1 MEYDKNIPRDSF
13 QEQEETTLTLKD
25 IWSLCL
31 GHWKWFTISLAAFM
45 LIATAYIIKTVPV
58 YTRSASVLIKED
70 RKAGSVSSDISSAFS
85 DMGLGVTQ
93 VNVNNEIVNFTSP
106 DLMLQV
112 VQNLHLDVDYK
123 VKGFR
128 YKYTLYGSSLPVQI
142 DFLSLGRN
150 ENASLSLKQKDSS
163 TVELANFVRGRENI
177 KSERITVA
185 FGDTV
190 ETPLGS
196 ILVTQSK
203 YSERQWDRPILVY
216 RSGLQGKTRECL
228 KNLNATLN
236 GKNTTVIDLSYEDVN
251 IQRAEDV
258 LHMIIN
264 VYNENW
270 IKDKNQIT
278 TSTNE
283 FIAERLRII
292 EEELG
297 NVDESITS
305 YRSTHRLPDNTSAAQ
320 MDMQLSAQAGQNIME
335 LNNQLSIARFL
346 QSDIRGA
353 VSGTLL
359 PANVGLN
366 DAATQSQIN
375 QFNTTMLQRNRL
387 VESSSE
393 ENVLVLDLDRQLASL
408 RSNILSSLD
417 NYIRSL
423 NVQIQSSQ
431 QAQRSS
437 QARVSDI
444 PLQAG
449 QLLSDERQQKVKE
462 ELYLFLLQ
470 KREEN
475 ELSQAFT
482 AYNTRV
488 VTSPSGPSSPI
499 APNKKLVYLLAIILG
514 LAIPFAWFY
523 LKEVLNTSVR
533 GRKDIEHLSAPFL
546 GELPSTYKKKNIF
559 DRIRITDNPEDRKI
573 VVKPHSRN
581 VINEAFRVVRTN
593 LEFMQGKNPGSKVLM
608 ITSFNVGAGK
618 TFVSSNMATA
628 LAIKGKKVLIIDLD
642 LRKRSLSEFAGQPK
656 KGVADYLNAQ
666 IDDWNCLVVHNVG
679 DNPLD
684 VLPVGK
690 MPPNPA
696 ELLAEPRLATLLKEV
711 RTSYDYIFLDC
722 PPIEIVTDSDIV
734 APFADMTVFVIR
746 AGVMERS
753 MLPQIER
760 YYTTKKYN
768 NIAILLNGTESA
780 GRYGYKYGYKY
791 GYAYSKYGSSY
802 GSYGSDGSEKDKA

>member
-1 MEYDKNIPRDSF
+1 MEYENNNTF
-13 QEQEETTLTLKD
+13 QNDQSLEENTLTLKD
-25 IWSLCL
+25 IWALCI
-31 GHWKWFTISLAAFM
+31 GHWKWFALSLAACL
-45 LIATAYIIKTVPV
+45 LIATFFIIKTVPV

-70 RKAGSVSSDISSAFS
+70 RKSGSVSGDISSAFS

-93 VNVNNEIVNFTSP
+93 VNVNNEIINFTSP

-112 VQNLHLDVDYK
+112 VQNLNLNVDYK
-123 VKGFR
+123 VKGLR
-128 YKYTLYGSSLPVQI
+128 YKYTIYGSSLPVQVQ
-142 DFLSLGRN
+142 FLDLGRN
-150 ENASLSLKQKDSS
+150 ENASLSLKQKDSTEVVLS
-163 TVELANFVRGRENI
+163 NFVRGKDKL
-177 KSERITVA
+177 KSEQITVA
-185 FGDTV
+185 YGDTV
-190 ETPLGS
+190 ETQLGR
-196 ILVTQSK
+196 IVVLH
-203 YSERQWDRPILVY
+203 SEYADRQWDRPILV
-216 RSGLQGKTRECL
+216 TRAGIQSTARNCRNRL
-228 KNLNATLN
+228 TAALN
-236 GKNTTVIDLSYEDVN
+236 GKNTTVIDLTYKDVN
-251 IQRAEDV
+251 TQRAEDV
-258 LHMIIN
+258 LRMIIN

-283 FIAERLRII
+283 FIADRLRII

-305 YRSTHRLPDNTSAAQ
+305 YRSTHRLPDINSAAQ
-320 MDMQLSAQAGQNIME
+320 MDMQLSAQAGQHVME
-335 LNNQLSIARFL
+335 LQNQLSIARFL

-353 VSGTLL
+353 SAGALL

-366 DAATQSQIN
+366 DSATQSQIS

-393 ENVLVLDLDRQLASL
+393 ENVLVLDLDRQLAAL

-488 VTSPSGPSSPI
+488 VTSPNGSNAPVT
-499 APNKKLVYLLAIILG
+499 PNKKIIYLIAILLG

-533 GRKDIEHLSAPFL
+533 GRKDLENLSAPFL

-593 LEFMQGKNPGSKVLM
+593 LEFMQGKNPGSKILM
-608 ITSFNVGAGK
+608 VTSFNVGAGK
-618 TFVSSNMATA
+618 TFVSANMATA
-628 LAIKGKKVLIIDLD
+628 LAIKGKKVIIFDLD
-642 LRKRSLSEFAGQPK
+642 LRKRSLSEFANQPK
-656 KGVADYLNAQ
+656 KGVSDYLNAQ
-666 IDDWNCLVVHNVG
+666 TDDWKSLVVHNVG

-696 ELLAEPRLATLLKEV
+696 ELLAEPRLASLLEEV
-711 RTSYDYIFLDC
+711 RASYDYIFLDC
-722 PPIEIVTDSDIV
+722 PPIEIVTDADLV
-734 APFADMTVFVIR
+734 APLADMTIFVVR
-746 AGVMERS
+746 AGVMERA

-768 NIAILLNGTESA
+768 NIAILLNGTEAA

-791 GYAYSKYGSSY
+791 GYAYGKYGSSY
-802 GSYGSDGSEKDKA
+802 GSYSSDKKTE

>member
-1 MEYDKNIPRDSF
+1 MEYDNNIPRDNF
-13 QEQEETTLTLKD
+13 QEQEESSLTLKD
-25 IWSLCL
+25 IWALCI
-31 GHWKWFTISLAAFM
+31 GHWKWFALSLAACL
-45 LIATAYIIKTVPV
+45 LIATFYIVKTVPV

-70 RKAGSVSSDISSAFS
+70 RKAGTVTGDISSAFT

-93 VNVNNEIVNFTSP
+93 VNVNNEIINFTSP
-106 DLMLQV
+106 DLMMQV
-112 VQNLHLDVDYK
+112 VQNLNLNVDYK

-128 YKYTLYGSSLPVQI
+128 HKYTLYGSDLPVQVE
-142 DFLSLGRN
+142 FFSLSRN
-150 ENASLSLKQKDSS
+150 DVASLFLKQIDST
-163 TVELANFVRGRENI
+163 TVELFNYKKNKEKL
-177 KSERITVA
+177 KSDRLIVA
-185 FGDTV
+185 YGDTV
-190 ETPLGS
+190 VTPLGS
-196 ILVTQSK
+196 ILVTHSK
-203 YSERQWDRPILVY
+203 YAERQWDRPILVS
-216 RSGLQGKTRECL
+216 RSGLQSSVRKSLDHLTASLDGR
-228 KNLNATLN
+228 
-236 GKNTTVIDLSYEDVN
+236 NTTVINLTYKDVN
-251 IQRAEDV
+251 TQRAEDI

-283 FIAERLRII
+283 FIAERLHII

-297 NVDESITS
+297 NVDETITS
-305 YRSTHRLPDNTSAAQ
+305 YRSTHHLPDINTAAQ
-320 MDMQLSAQAGQNIME
+320 MDMQLSAQAGQHVME
-335 LNNQLSIARFL
+335 LQNQLSIARFL

-353 VSGTLL
+353 AAGTLL

-366 DAATQSQIN
+366 DASTQSQIS

-393 ENVLVLDLDRQLASL
+393 ENLLVRDLDQQLAAL
-408 RSNILSSLD
+408 RSTILSSLD

-423 NVQIQSSQ
+423 NVQIQSTQ
-431 QAQRSS
+431 QAQRTS

-488 VTSPSGPSSPI
+488 VTSPNGSSTPI
-499 APNKKLVYLLAIILG
+499 APNKKMIYLIAILLG

-533 GRKDIEHLSAPFL
+533 GRKDLENISAPFL
-546 GELPSTYKKKNIF
+546 GELPSTYKKRNIF

-593 LEFMQGKNPGSKVLM
+593 LEFMNSKDPGSKVLM

-618 TFVSSNMATA
+618 TFSCVNLATA
-628 LAIKGKKVLIIDLD
+628 LAIKGKRVVIVDLD
-642 LRKRSLSEFAGQPK
+642 LRKRSMSEFAEQPK

-666 IDDWNCLVVHNVG
+666 TDDWKSLVVHYVG
-679 DNPLD
+679 GNLLD
-684 VLPVGK
+684 VMPVGK

-696 ELLAEPRLATLLKEV
+696 ELLAEPRLATLLNNMREE
-711 RTSYDYIFLDC
+711 YDYIFLDC
-722 PPIEIVTDSDIV
+722 PPIEIVTDADLI
-734 APFADMTVFVIR
+734 APLADMTIFIIR
-746 AGVMERS
+746 AGVMERA

-768 NIAILLNGTESA
+768 NMAILLNGTEAA

-791 GYAYSKYGSSY
+791 GYAYGKYGSSY
-802 GSYGSDGSEKDKA
+802 GSYGSEGSEKKES

>member
-1 MEYDKNIPRDSF
+1 MEYENNNAS
-13 QEQEETTLTLKD
+13 QNNQAQEENTLTLKD
-25 IWSLCL
+25 IWSLCI
-31 GHWKWFTISLAAFM
+31 GHWKWFALSLTAFM
-45 LIATAYIIKTVPV
+45 LLATFYIIKTVPV
-58 YTRSASVLIKED
+58 FTRSASVLIKED
-70 RKAGSVSSDISSAFS
+70 RKAGSAAGDISSAFT
-85 DMGLGVTQ
+85 DIGLGVTR

-112 VQNLHLDVDYK
+112 IQNLNLNVDYK
-123 VKGFR
+123 VKGLR
-128 YKYTLYGSSLPVQI
+128 YKYTIYGSSLPVQVE
-142 DFLSLGRN
+142 FLSMGRN
-150 ENASLSLKQKDSS
+150 ASASLSLKQIDSS
-163 TVELANFVRGRENI
+163 YVELSNFVRGKDKL
-177 KSERITVA
+177 KSERLTVA
-185 FGDTV
+185 YGDTV

-196 ILVTQSK
+196 IIVTQSK
-203 YSERQWDRPILVY
+203 YAEKQWDRPIFVT
-216 RSGLQGKTRECL
+216 RSGYQSTVRSCL
-228 KNLNATLN
+228 SRLTASLN
-236 GKNTTVIDLSYEDVN
+236 GKNTTVIDLSYRDVN
-251 IQRAEDV
+251 TQRAEDV
-258 LHMIIN
+258 LRMIIN

-320 MDMQLSAQAGQNIME
+320 MDMQLSAQAGQHIME

-353 VSGTLL
+353 AAGTLL

-393 ENVLVLDLDRQLASL
+393 ENVLVLDLDRQLAAL

-488 VTSPSGPSSPI
+488 VTSPNGSSLPI
-499 APNKKLVYLLAIILG
+499 APNKKIIYLIAILLG
-514 LAIPFAWFY
+514 IAIPFAWFY
-523 LKEVLNTSVR
+523 LKEVLDSSVR
-533 GRKDIEHLSAPFL
+533 GRKDLENISAPFL

-593 LEFMQGKNPGSKVLM
+593 LEFMQGKNPDSKVIM
-608 ITSFNVGAGK
+608 VTSFNVGAGK
-618 TFVSSNMATA
+618 TFVSANMATA
-628 LAIKGKKVLIIDLD
+628 LAIKGKKVIIIDLD

-656 KGVADYLNAQ
+656 KGVSDYLNGQ
-666 IDDWNCLVVHNVG
+666 TEDWQYLVIHNVG

-696 ELLAEPRLATLLKEV
+696 ELLAEPRLASLLEEV
-711 RTSYDYIFLDC
+711 RASYDYIFLDC
-722 PPIEIVTDSDIV
+722 PPIEIVTDADLV
-734 APFADMTVFVIR
+734 APLVDMTIFVVR
-746 AGVMERS
+746 AGVMERA

-760 YYTTKKYN
+760 YYITKKYN
-768 NIAILLNGTESA
+768 NIAILLNGTEAA

-791 GYAYSKYGSSY
+791 GYAYGKYGSSY
-802 GSYGSDGSEKDKA
+802 GSYGSEKEDS

>member
-1 MEYDKNIPRDSF
+1 MEYENNIPRDNF

-25 IWSLCL
+25 IWAICI
-31 GHWKWFTISLAAFM
+31 GHWKWFVLSLAAFL

-70 RKAGSVSSDISSAFS
+70 RKSGSVAGDLSSAFT

-93 VNVNNEIVNFTSP
+93 VNVNNEIINFTSP

-112 VQNLHLDVDYK
+112 VQNLNLNVDYK
-123 VKGFR
+123 VKGLR
-128 YKYTLYGSSLPVQI
+128 YKHTIYGSRLPVQVQ
-142 DFLSLGRN
+142 FLDLGRN
-150 ENASLSLKQKDSS
+150 EKASLSLKQKDTTSVILS
-163 TVELANFVRGRENI
+163 NFVRGKDKL
-177 KSERITVA
+177 KSEQITVA
-185 FGDTV
+185 YGDTV
-190 ETPLGS
+190 ETQLGRTVV
-196 ILVTQSK
+196 LH
-203 YSERQWDRPILVY
+203 SEYADKQWDRPILVT
-216 RSGLQGKTRECL
+216 RSGLQNTARNCRNRL
-228 KNLNATLN
+228 TAALS
-236 GKNTTVIDLSYEDVN
+236 GKNTTVIELTYKDVN
-251 IQRAEDV
+251 TQRGEDV
-258 LHMIIN
+258 LRMIIN

-283 FIAERLRII
+283 FIADRLRII

-305 YRSTHRLPDNTSAAQ
+305 YRSTHRLPDINSAAQ
-320 MDMQLSAQAGQNIME
+320 MDMQLSAQAGQHVME
-335 LNNQLSIARFL
+335 LQNQLSIARFL

-353 VSGTLL
+353 SQGALL

-366 DAATQSQIN
+366 DSATQSQIS
-375 QFNTTMLQRNRL
+375 QFNSTMLQRNRL

-393 ENVLVLDLDRQLASL
+393 ENVLVLDLDRQLAAL
-408 RSNILSSLD
+408 RSNILTSLD

-488 VTSPSGPSSPI
+488 VTSPNGSNEPV
-499 APNKKLVYLLAIILG
+499 APNRKMIYLIAILLG

-533 GRKDIEHLSAPFL
+533 GRKDLENLSAPFL
-546 GELPSTYKKKNIF
+546 GEIPSTYKKKSIF

-593 LEFMQGKNPGSKVLM
+593 LEFMTKKDSGNKVLM

-618 TFVSSNMATA
+618 TFTAVNLASS
-628 LAIKGKKVLIIDLD
+628 LAIKGKRILIIDLD
-642 LRKRSLSEFAGQPK
+642 LRKRSMSAFAGQPK
-656 KGVADYLNAQ
+656 KGIADYLNALT
-666 IDDWNCLVVHNVG
+666 DDWQSLIVHNVG
-679 DNPLD
+679 ENPLD
-684 VLPVGK
+684 VMPVGK

-696 ELLAEPRLATLLKEV
+696 ELLAEPRLAVLLKEL
-711 RTSYDYIFLDC
+711 RESYDYIFMDC
-722 PPIEIVTDSDIV
+722 PPIEIVTDADLV
-734 APFADMTVFVIR
+734 APLADMTIFVVR
-746 AGVMERS
+746 AGIMERS

-768 NIAILLNGTESA
+768 NIAILLNGTEAA

-791 GYAYSKYGSSY
+791 GYAYGKYGSSY
-802 GSYGSDGSEKDKA
+802 GSYGDDKKES

>member
-1 MEYDKNIPRDSF
+1 MEYDNNIPRDNF
-13 QEQEETTLTLKD
+13 PEQEESNLTLKD
-25 IWSLCL
+25 IWALCI
-31 GHWKWFTISLAAFM
+31 GHWKWFALSLAAFL

-70 RKAGSVSSDISSAFS
+70 RKSGSVAGDISSAFS
-85 DMGLGVTQ
+85 NMGLGVTQ
-93 VNVNNEIVNFTSP
+93 VNVNNEIINFTSP

-112 VQNLHLDVDYK
+112 VQNLNLNVDYK
-123 VKGFR
+123 VKGLR
-128 YKYTLYGSSLPVQI
+128 YKHTIYGSSLPVQVQ
-142 DFLSLGRN
+142 FLDLGRN
-150 ENASLSLKQKDSS
+150 ENASLSLKQKDTTEVVLS
-163 TVELANFVRGRENI
+163 NFVRGKDMLNT
-177 KSERITVA
+177 ERVTVA
-185 FGDTV
+185 YGDTV
-190 ETPLGS
+190 ETQLGR
-196 ILVTQSK
+196 IVVLH
-203 YSERQWDRPILVY
+203 SEYADRQWDRPILVS
-216 RSGLQGKTRECL
+216 RSGLQSTARNCRNRL
-228 KNLNATLN
+228 TAALN
-236 GKNTTVIDLSYEDVN
+236 GKNTTVIDLTYKDVN
-251 IQRAEDV
+251 TQRAEDV
-258 LHMIIN
+258 LRMIIN

-283 FIAERLRII
+283 FIADRLRII

-305 YRSTHRLPDNTSAAQ
+305 YRSTHRLPDINSAAQ
-320 MDMQLSAQAGQNIME
+320 MDMQLSAQAGQHVME
-335 LNNQLSIARFL
+335 LQNQLSIARFL

-353 VSGTLL
+353 SAGSLL

-366 DAATQSQIN
+366 DAATQSQIS

-393 ENVLVLDLDRQLASL
+393 ENVLVLDLDRQLAAL

-488 VTSPSGPSSPI
+488 VTSPNGSNAPI
-499 APNKKLVYLLAIILG
+499 APNKKMIYLIAILLG

-533 GRKDIEHLSAPFL
+533 GRKDLENLSAPFL
-546 GELPSTYKKKNIF
+546 GEIPSTYKKKNIF
-559 DRIRITDNPEDRKI
+559 DRIHITDNPGDRKI

-593 LEFMQGKNPGSKVLM
+593 LEFMTKKDASTKVLM

-618 TFVSSNMATA
+618 TFSAVNLATS
-628 LAIKGKKVLIIDLD
+628 LAIKDKRVLIIDLD
-642 LRKRSLSEFAGQPK
+642 LRKRSMSDFAGQPK
-656 KGVADYLNAQ
+656 KGIADYLNSLT
-666 IDDWNCLVVHNVG
+666 DDWKSLIVHNVG
-679 DNPLD
+679 ENPLD
-684 VLPVGK
+684 IMPVGK

-696 ELLAEPRLATLLKEV
+696 ELLAEPRLVSLLKEL
-711 RTSYDYIFLDC
+711 RDSYDYIFMDC
-722 PPIEIVTDSDIV
+722 PPIEIVTDADLV
-734 APFADMTVFVIR
+734 APLADMTIFVVR
-746 AGVMERS
+746 AGVMERV

-768 NIAILLNGTESA
+768 NIAILLNGTEAA

-791 GYAYSKYGSSY
+791 GYAYGKYGSSY
-802 GSYGSDGSEKDKA
+802 GSYGSEGSERIES

>member
-1 MEYDKNIPRDSF
+1 MEYENNNTF
-13 QEQEETTLTLKD
+13 QNDQSLEENTLTLKD
-25 IWSLCL
+25 IWALCI
-31 GHWKWFTISLAAFM
+31 GHWKWFALSLAACL
-45 LIATAYIIKTVPV
+45 LIATFFIIKTVPV

-70 RKAGSVSSDISSAFS
+70 RKSGSVSGDISSAFS

-93 VNVNNEIVNFTSP
+93 VNVNNEIINFTSP

-112 VQNLHLDVDYK
+112 VQNLNLNVDYK
-123 VKGFR
+123 VKGLR
-128 YKYTLYGSSLPVQI
+128 YKYTIYGSSLPVQVQ
-142 DFLSLGRN
+142 FLDLGRN
-150 ENASLSLKQKDSS
+150 ENASLSLKQKDSTEVVLS
-163 TVELANFVRGRENI
+163 NFVRGKDKL
-177 KSERITVA
+177 KSEQITVA
-185 FGDTV
+185 YGDTV
-190 ETPLGS
+190 ETQLGR
-196 ILVTQSK
+196 IVVLH
-203 YSERQWDRPILVY
+203 SEYADRQWDRPILV
-216 RSGLQGKTRECL
+216 TRAGIQSTARNCRNRL
-228 KNLNATLN
+228 TAALN
-236 GKNTTVIDLSYEDVN
+236 GKNTTVIDLTYKDVN
-251 IQRAEDV
+251 TQRAEDV
-258 LHMIIN
+258 LRMIIN

-270 IKDKNQIT
+270 IKDQNQIT

-283 FIAERLRII
+283 FIADRLRII

-305 YRSTHRLPDNTSAAQ
+305 YRSTHRLPDINSAAQ
-320 MDMQLSAQAGQNIME
+320 MDMQLSAQAGQHVME
-335 LNNQLSIARFL
+335 LQNQLSIARFL

-353 VSGTLL
+353 SAGALL

-366 DAATQSQIN
+366 DSATQSQIS

-393 ENVLVLDLDRQLASL
+393 ENVLVLDLDRQLAAL

-488 VTSPSGPSSPI
+488 VTSPNGSNAPVT
-499 APNKKLVYLLAIILG
+499 PNKKIIYLIAILLG

-533 GRKDIEHLSAPFL
+533 GRKDLENLSAPFL

-593 LEFMQGKNPGSKVLM
+593 LEFMQGKNPGSKILM
-608 ITSFNVGAGK
+608 VTSFNVGAGK
-618 TFVSSNMATA
+618 TFVSANMATA
-628 LAIKGKKVLIIDLD
+628 LAIKGKKVIIFDLD
-642 LRKRSLSEFAGQPK
+642 LRKRSLSEFANQPK
-656 KGVADYLNAQ
+656 KGVSDYLNAQ
-666 IDDWNCLVVHNVG
+666 TDDWKSLVVHNVG

-696 ELLAEPRLATLLKEV
+696 ELLAEPRLASLLEEV
-711 RTSYDYIFLDC
+711 RASYDYIFLDC
-722 PPIEIVTDSDIV
+722 PPIEIVTDADLV
-734 APFADMTVFVIR
+734 APLADMTIFVVR
-746 AGVMERS
+746 AGVMERA

-768 NIAILLNGTESA
+768 NIAILLNGTEAA

-791 GYAYSKYGSSY
+791 GYAYGKYGSSY
-802 GSYGSDGSEKDKA
+802 GSYSSDKKTE